1 LENIIRRMM
10 AKRPG
15 DRFASMEEVVAA
27 LERFTPA
34 ARQRRVRLALAGAT
48 ATLLLGVL
56 IGYPVYTHKLSS
68 RAGAVVHPATGT
80 RPAPE
85 IGQIPLD
92 AQSARRLQEQW
103 AQYLG
108 VPAETQNSLGMRLAL
123 IPPGEFRLSLRQK
136 IRLTRPFYIG
146 ACEVTVAQFRQFAD
160 AAKYRTRAEREGAI
174 VEGKDS
180 VQMNVNWRT
189 PEFPQTENDPVVQIA
204 YEDAAVFCEW
214 LSRMENKKYRL
225 PTEAQWEWAARAGN
239 PGEEYWDYK
248 TESAAAYA
256 WVKENSGGHTHPVG
270 LLKPNAWGLFDTHGN
285 AVEWCSDYYT
295 EWPDRWN
302 VEDDVRE
309 VLVDPTGPTF
319 GRTRTLRGTAYRT
332 GRDAAGIQT
341 RGHFDRSYSG
351 FGFRI
356 ARDIAK

>member
-1 LENIIRRMM
+1 MM

-34 ARQRRVRLALAGAT
+34 ARQRRIRLALAGAT

-56 IGYPVYTHKLSS
+56 IGYPVYTHNVSS
-68 RAGAVVHPATGT
+68 RAGAIPHPTTST

-85 IGQIPLD
+85 IGHIPFD
-92 AQSARRLQEQW
+92 APTARRLQAQW

-108 VPAETQNSLGMRLAL
+108 VPPETQNSLGMRLAL
-123 IPPGEFRLSLRQK
+123 IPPGEFSLSIRQK
-136 IRLTRPFYIG
+136 IRLTKPFYI
-146 ACEVTVAQFRQFAD
+146 ATCEVTVAQFRQFANQT
-160 AAKYRTRAEREGAI
+160 KYRTRAEREGAI
-174 VEGKDS
+174 VEGKDG

-225 PTEAQWEWAARAGN
+225 PTEAQWEWAARAGT
-239 PGEEYWDYK
+239 GAEEYWDYK
-248 TESAAAYA
+248 TESATAYA

-270 LLKPNAWGLFDTHGN
+270 LLKPNAWGLYDTHGN
-285 AVEWCSDYYT
+285 AVEWCSDYFT
-295 EWPDRWN
+295 EWPDR
-302 VEDDVRE
+302 VHVQDDVLE
-309 VLVDPTGPTF
+309 VLVDPAGPTF
-319 GRTRTLRGTAYRT
+319 GRTRTLRGTAYRSPP
-332 GRDAAGIQT
+332 DAAGIQA

-351 FGFRI
+351 FGLRI